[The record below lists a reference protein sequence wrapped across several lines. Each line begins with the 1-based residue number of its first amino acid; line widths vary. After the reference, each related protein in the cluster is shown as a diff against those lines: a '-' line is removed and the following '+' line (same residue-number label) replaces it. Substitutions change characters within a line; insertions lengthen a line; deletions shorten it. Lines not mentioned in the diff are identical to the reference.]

1 MKQTS
6 TNINCLYV
14 FVFQYLIGQSTYSY
28 YLMLQI
34 YLPNHT
40 QLLILLPIPF
50 KGFQNNNTEEMSRVP
65 CRIYRLMRTL
75 FPYKQFSVYVPLV
88 CEVQTSCPAQL
99 SCYLTL
105 GAMIESSVQKRHYID
120 NGIIIEQKR
129 FYLQQE
135 SLTLGSF
142 AAAPLL
148 HSKQV

>member
-1 MKQTS
+1 MW
-6 TNINCLYV
+6 
-14 FVFQYLIGQSTYSY
+14 
-28 YLMLQI
+28 
-34 YLPNHT
+34 
-40 QLLILLPIPF
+40 
-50 KGFQNNNTEEMSRVP
+50 
-65 CRIYRLMRTL
+65 TL

-120 NGIIIEQKR
+120 NGIKQKR

-135 SLTLGSF
+135 SLILGYF